1 MMMLVLV
8 VVAAAAVV
16 VVMTTTMMQQV
27 HRSARVPAGTPRC
40 RCLCPLQ
47 SRWVTAPNP

>member
-8 VVAAAAVV
+8 VVAAAV

-47 SRWVTAPNP
+47 SRWVTAPTP